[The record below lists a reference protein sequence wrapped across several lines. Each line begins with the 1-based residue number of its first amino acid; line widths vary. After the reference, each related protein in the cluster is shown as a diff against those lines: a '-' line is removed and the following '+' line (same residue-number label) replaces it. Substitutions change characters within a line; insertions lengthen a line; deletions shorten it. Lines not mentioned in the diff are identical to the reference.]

1 MLSLRYETRFHFN
14 SEGCTNIF
22 GVKLLYILLYPGIV
36 NEKNPKTTENKKNR
50 VGSIFAKV
58 RISLS
63 WKNWRWLKRVIQYQN
78 CGYWMYF
85 ESCFQAT
92 IAFLFSSLQVCWSK
106 KKIENC
112 CNRPTLDIIISLVI
126 NTAANNLILQLQS
139 LYHDQIRDQ
148 DITKLHSE
156 WA

>member
-1 MLSLRYETRFHFN
+1 MIETCDSISKLR
-14 SEGCTNIF
+14 
-22 GVKLLYILLYPGIV
+22 LLNVL
-36 NEKNPKTTENKKNR
+36 
-50 VGSIFAKV
+50 
-58 RISLS
+58 RI
-63 WKNWRWLKRVIQYQN
+63 
-78 CGYWMYF
+78 
-85 ESCFQAT
+85 
-92 IAFLFSSLQVCWSK
+92 LFSDDDCLSFLITTGLLIK

-156 WA
+156 